1 SNRRLGLKAR
11 ALNPTLAKY
20 GIAWGAVIKKDPLAR
35 NALAACRLNEAT
47 LENDDAN
54 VDKVVDYLER
64 FYSDDD
70 KLYREIEEA
79 AKWMP
84 TDIELTALSW
94 TQVKQAA
101 IKNAKLENPD
111 TGNIDGL
118 LVLLKPELTTL
129 DEAGLARRAA
139 ALQSLGAAFGAY
151 VPKTAKPKDTE
162 AIVKACKL
170 LQKQA
175 ADELKLTAARQA
187 LVRDTVGA
195 LGASVGAVEAC
206 QHTDELADLKQV
218 LANAQAA
225 IAPCAT
231 DVLLKDNKVVQSH
244 LKQLDAKLPPLQR
257 LIENMEKEEKVK
269 KETAT
274 A

>member
-1 SNRRLGLKAR
+1 MKAR

-35 NALAACRLNEAT
+35 NALTACRLNEAT